1 MRINEIITESEVPG
15 NQLLKKFN
23 GKKLSYA
30 KLPKSAQDSLTQY
43 MTIEGDNEDYQKQK
57 YGYAEV
63 PTQDIM
69 KMVYEQNNEGQSF
82 DDFWNVSNT
91 LSFKPK
97 YSKTSIWPIIWGEY
111 GMEDGYHR
119 LERYIKLKLPT
130 IPVVICLKHAQ
141 VLDEITR
148 PGTIDDAHEILK
160 KAGYAQIGDGYY
172 AEVFAKPGADH
183 VLKLFNSRDKAYQAF
198 VNLAIQNPNI
208 HFPKFKGKMMKIT
221 DNYYAIR
228 MEKLTPIAGISGSP
242 RDRGIIK
249 LMIEYITRKEDDPF
263 RPFPDQRQMDVLE
276 KLQPGITAACDVIVE
291 LLKHND
297 AEVDLHLGNV
307 MMRGNTY
314 VITDPVS

>member
-1 MRINEIITESEVPG
+1 MRINEIITESE
-15 NQLLKKFN
+15 
-23 GKKLSYA
+23 
-30 KLPKSAQDSLTQY
+30 
-43 MTIEGDNEDYQKQK
+43 
-57 YGYAEV
+57 
-63 PTQDIM
+63 
-69 KMVYEQNNEGQSF
+69 
-82 DDFWNVSNT
+82 
-91 LSFKPK
+91 
-97 YSKTSIWPIIWGEY
+97 
-111 GMEDGYHR
+111 
-119 LERYIKLKLPT
+119 
-130 IPVVICLKHAQ
+130 

-198 VNLAIQNPNI
+198 VNIAIQNPNT

-221 DNYYAIR
+221 NNYYAIR
-228 MEKLTPIAGISGSP
+228 MEKLSELAGDP
-242 RDRGIIK
+242 RTRGIIK

-276 KLQPGITAACDVIVE
+276 KLQPGITEACDVIVE
-291 LLKHND
+291 LLKHNNAD
-297 AEVDLHLGNV
+297 VDLHLGNV